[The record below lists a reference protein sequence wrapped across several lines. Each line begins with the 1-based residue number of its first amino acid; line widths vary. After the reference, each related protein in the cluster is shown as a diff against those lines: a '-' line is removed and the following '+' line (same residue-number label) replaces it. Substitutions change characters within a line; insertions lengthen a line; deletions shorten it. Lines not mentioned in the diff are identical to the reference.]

1 MQNQAPSAAPAA
13 PREAAG
19 RPPLLPLGA
28 MLLGM
33 AFQPG
38 SAAAQADPGDKT
50 LAAVEVKESVE
61 NPRDQQTYQG
71 GTTRVGK
78 TDQLPKD
85 VPQALTIISE
95 KLMFEKNND
104 TLKEALRNVAGL
116 TFNAGE
122 GGRIG
127 DSMNLRGFYSFGDL
141 YLDGIRDVAQ
151 YNREVFNLEQVD
163 VLRGSAAMLFGRGQA
178 GGVINQVSKQ
188 PLLVDRGAVTATVGS
203 DSYFRSTADLNKKLG
218 EDAAFRVNLMKT
230 EGDSTR
236 DEVGTDRTGVAPTF
250 RWGIG
255 SPDEFYLGAY
265 YLKTHNVLDYGVPFF
280 NGKPLDVDKET
291 FYGTTSDYEDNET
304 SMLTGIWT
312 HRYSSAT
319 ALRTLLRAA
328 DYQRDLWGVAPRLVT
343 SAPRPGEVLATAA
356 TIADGSATV
365 RRQRQARGG
374 EEHTLTSQ
382 TDLTTRFEAA
392 GMKHEAL
399 VGLELLR
406 EQARRWSYNA
416 IASAVAPSTT
426 VGNPDPEDPLP
437 ATYGNTVKAGLN
449 HYRGYSTGLYAQDT
463 VEFVPGWKFLLGAR
477 HDQMNASYSNG
488 ARVNFGEMSWRAGL
502 SFQPTEVHHYYLAWS
517 DSFNPTAD
525 LYQFTPTSGGL
536 EPERSRTV
544 ELGAKWELFD
554 GDLSLRSAVYRAEK
568 DWERNT
574 DVETAT
580 ANALL
585 SKRRHTNGIELEWA
599 GRITPK
605 WEVFGG
611 WTVMD
616 AEIDEARP
624 GGSKAVEGM
633 RPRNTPAFAWNLW
646 TTYKVAPAWK
656 AGVGVDAKAARLAYG
671 IPNGTALP
679 TVNVAPGFQR
689 WDAMVAFE
697 QPRYTI
703 KLNLQNLTDKTY
715 YETVYDNGGHLIP
728 GTGRALQLTGEF
740 RM

>member
-1 MQNQAPSAAPAA
+1 MTDITPAAPAPA
-13 PREAAG
+13 QGPL
-19 RPPLLPLGA
+19 RPQLLPLGA
-28 MLLGM
+28 MLLGF
-33 AFQPG
+33 ALPPLVPD
-38 SAAAQADPGDKT
+38 AAAEDTT
-50 LAAVEVKESVE
+50 LSAVEVRETAD

-78 TDQLPKD
+78 TEQLPKD
-85 VPQALTIISE
+85 VPQALTIVSE

-104 TLKEALRNVAGL
+104 TLKDALRNVAGL

-178 GGVINQVSKQ
+178 GGVINQVTKQ
-188 PLLVDRGAVTATVGS
+188 PVLVDRGSVTATVGT
-203 DSYFRSTADLNKKLG
+203 DNYFRSTADLNKKLS
-218 EDAAFRVNLMKT
+218 DTAAFRLNLMKT
-230 EGDSTR
+230 EADSTR
-236 DEVGTDRTGVAPTF
+236 DEVSTDRVGVAPTF

-255 SPDEFYLGAY
+255 TPDEFSLGAY

-280 NGKPLDVDKET
+280 ENRPLDVDKST
-291 FYGTTSDYEDNET
+291 FYGTSSDYEDNET
-304 SMLTGIWT
+304 TMLTGTWT
-312 HRYSSAT
+312 HRFSSAT
-319 ALRTLLRAA
+319 TLRSVLRAA
-328 DYQRDLWGVAPRLVT
+328 DYQRDLWGVAPRLL
-343 SAPRPGEVLATAA
+343 AGATAA
-356 TIADGSATV
+356 TIADGTAAL
-365 RRQRQARGG
+365 RRGRQARGG

-382 TDLTTRFEAA
+382 TDLTTHFALA

-399 VGLELLR
+399 MGLELLR
-406 EQARRWSYNA
+406 EQARRWSYNS
-416 IASAVAPSTT
+416 IATAVAPNTT
-426 VGNPDPEDPLP
+426 VGNPNPDDPLP
-437 ATYGNTVKAGLN
+437 ATYGNTIKNAIS
-449 HYRGYSTGLYAQDT
+449 HYRGYSHGLYAQDT
-463 VEFVPGWKFLLGAR
+463 VEFLPGWKFLLGAR

-488 ARVNFGEMSWRAGL
+488 ARVNYGEMSYRAGL
-502 SFQPTEVHHYYLAWS
+502 SFQPSEMQHYYLAWS

-554 GDLSLRSAVYRAEK
+554 GDLSLRTAVYRAQKE
-568 DWERNT
+568 WERNT

-585 SKRRHTNGIELEWA
+585 SKRRHTNGFELEWA

-611 WTVMD
+611 WALMN

-624 GGSKAVEGM
+624 NGSKEVEGM
-633 RPRNTPAFAWNLW
+633 RPRNTPPFAWNVW

-656 AGVGVDAKAARLAYG
+656 VGVGVDAKAARLAYG
-671 IPNGTALP
+671 IPNGTATP
-679 TVNVAPGFQR
+679 NVNVAPGYR
-689 WDAMVAFE
+689 RLDAMIAYE
-697 QPRYTI
+697 QPRYTL
-703 KLNLQNLTDKTY
+703 KLNFQNLTDTTY
-715 YETVYDNGGHLIP
+715 YETVYDNGGHAIP
-728 GTGRALQLTGEF
+728 GTGRAVQLTAEY
-740 RM
+740 RL